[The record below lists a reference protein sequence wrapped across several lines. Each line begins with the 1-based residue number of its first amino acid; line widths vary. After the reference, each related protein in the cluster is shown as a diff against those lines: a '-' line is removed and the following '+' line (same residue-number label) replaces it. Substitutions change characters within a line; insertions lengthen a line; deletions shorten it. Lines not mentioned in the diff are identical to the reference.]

1 MKKLLLTLIVSLA
14 FCGSIFAQTSHW
26 AEEFDPETNNPYEMQ
41 GFLSA
46 FIQIDDNFVTGDDNW
61 EALEVAAFDESDNIR
76 GVQFLS
82 NHMEEYGDPYP
93 VVEICIFYNLSND
106 SGKPIHFVMYNH
118 ETGTTYTDCSILYL
132 NEGGELTSYEIV
144 TGEDYFDQWDL
155 VDYGPVLNFTS
166 PATTGITKE
175 IEAYTEEGGYY
186 LIASPV
192 GTITADVVENLL
204 SNTYDL
210 YAFDQTEDLEWRN
223 YKNENFD
230 LEVGKGYL
238 YANSG
243 TDDGQSV
250 TLTFPGEAYN
260 GEGEVPLVLDNNAEL
275 AGWNL
280 IGNPFNQNATLA
292 DGRDFYVMNGDGSEI
307 IAAEESV
314 IAPMEGIFVIA
325 TEEGESVTF
334 VPDETKGRSANIAL
348 NLSNGRNVIDRAIV
362 RFGQDKQLPKFQMKE
377 NSTKVYI
384 QQNGRDYAVVSSEAQ
399 GEMPVSFKA
408 SKNGTYNISFNSDVE
423 FSYLHLIDNLTGNDV
438 NLLDN
443 PSYSFDANISDYAN
457 RFRLVFSTGTA
468 SDDNFAFYNDGNII
482 VNSNGSAILNVI
494 DVLGRT
500 ISSQNINGTQ
510 NVSVNATSGVYTI
523 QLIQGENVK
532 TQKIVVE

>member
-14 FCGSIFAQTSHW
+14 FCGSIFAQEYTSHW
-26 AEEFDPETNNPYEMQ
+26 AEQFDPEFNNPYEMQ
-41 GFLSA
+41 GALIS
-46 FIQIDDNFVTGDDNW
+46 FIQIDDNYVTGGDNW
-61 EALEVAAFDESDNIR
+61 AALEVAAFDANENIR
-76 GVQFLS
+76 GVAFVA

-93 VVEICIFYNLSND
+93 VLEMAIFYNLTND

-118 ETGTTYTDCSILYL
+118 ETGTTYTVCSVLYL
-132 NEGGELTSYEIV
+132 QETGELTDFEIV
-144 TGEDYFDQWDL
+144 TGTDYFDQWDL

-166 PATTGITKE
+166 PATTGITKD
-175 IEAYTEEGGYY
+175 ITAYTEEGKGYY

-192 GTITADVVENLL
+192 GNVTADVVENLL

-223 YKNENFD
+223 YQAGSFD
-230 LEVGKGYL
+230 ALEVGKGYL
-238 YANSG
+238 YANSA
-243 TDDGQSV
+243 DV

-260 GEGEVPLVLDNNAEL
+260 GEGEVPLVLDNSAEL

-292 DGRDFYVMNGDGSEI
+292 DERDFYVMNGDGSEI

-325 TEEGESVTF
+325 TNDGETVTF
-334 VPDETKGRSANIAL
+334 VPNETKGRSANIAL

-362 RFGQDKQLPKFQMKE
+362 RFGQDRQLPKFQLKE

-384 QQNGRDYAVVSSEAQ
+384 QQNGKDYAVVSGEAQ

-408 SKNGTYNISFNSDVE
+408 AKNGTYNISFNSDVE

-438 NLLDN
+438 NLLEN

-468 SDDNFAFYNDGNII
+468 ADDNFAFYNNGNII
-482 VNSNGSAILNVI
+482 VNCNGNAILNVV

-500 ISSQNINGTQ
+500 ISSQNINGSQ